1 MAATLEARKLHI
13 LEYLAEVQN
22 EAIIHQIENL
32 LFPKRDWWLDLS
44 ELEQKSIL
52 NGAQQAKEG
61 EKVEFQTLLQHLKE
75 RKAAV

>member
-22 EAIIHQIENL
+22 EAVIHQIENL

-44 ELEQKSIL
+44 EREQRSIL
-52 NGAQQAKEG
+52 LGAKQAREG
-61 EKVEFQTLLQHLKE
+61 KKVEFNVLLQRLKE
-75 RKAAV
+75 RKA

>member
-22 EAIIHQIENL
+22 EAVIHQIENL

-44 ELEQKSIL
+44 EGEQQHIL
-52 NGAQQAKEG
+52 NGAKQAKEG
-61 EKVEFQTLLQHLKE
+61 KKIEFKTLMQRLKE
-75 RKAAV
+75 RKA